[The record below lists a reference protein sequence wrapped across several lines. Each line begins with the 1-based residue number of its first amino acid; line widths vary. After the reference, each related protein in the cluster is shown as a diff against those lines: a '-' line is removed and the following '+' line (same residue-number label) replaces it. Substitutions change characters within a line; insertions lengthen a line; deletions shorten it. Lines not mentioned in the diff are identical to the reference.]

1 MCFRSMYIS
10 GTGGFLNTPAQFT
23 HTHFDSVYSGSS
35 VLVLP
40 LPVSP
45 ARSLTLLSGLAE
57 MMENRSPREEGA
69 NHSGESGTA
78 RDTLR

>member
-1 MCFRSMYIS
+1 MLQVDVYIRNWRVLEHS
-10 GTGGFLNTPAQFT
+10 CTIHT

-45 ARSLTLLSGLAE
+45 AKSLTLLSGLAE

-69 NHSGESGTA
+69 NHSGESGIA